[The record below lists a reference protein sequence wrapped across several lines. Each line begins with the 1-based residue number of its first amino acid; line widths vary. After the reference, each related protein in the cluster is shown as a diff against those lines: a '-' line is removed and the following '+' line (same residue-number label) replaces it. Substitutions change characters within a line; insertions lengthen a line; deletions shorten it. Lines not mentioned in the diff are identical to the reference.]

1 VKKDS
6 VSGKI
11 AKNTVFN
18 AIGMGWGAALSFF
31 IVPIVVGYLGRDR
44 FGVFSLL
51 GMIAGYAGLLD
62 FSMDSTYVRH
72 ISEAHHAKGTDEISR
87 IMSTGM
93 AFYACTATLMVTA
106 TWLFLDKITALLNI
120 PPELA
125 SDGRFVVMAG
135 ISIVA
140 FNTFVSAFPAAVTG
154 LQRMD
159 LTSRLSIA
167 ATLPNLA
174 GVLLVV
180 SRGWGLKGLVLNSAV
195 LAIFNA
201 AANILFIRRLL
212 PGLSISPANI
222 CMETFKKLFRFGLR
236 LQMSRISGRVTMQM
250 DKLLI
255 TYILSV
261 GMLAYFQLGNT
272 LVMFCVSASGLLISA
287 LMPAFTEL
295 EARGDRH
302 LVMDAYLKGTKW
314 HSFFS
319 IPTFLF
325 VAFSAQF
332 IMRAWVGPGYES
344 AAVITSI
351 LAAGWMLNMTA
362 QVGAAACIA
371 IGRPSLMVAS
381 SLVNLAGNIVLNIIL
396 LKKIGFSGVG
406 WGTALSVTAGT
417 LCFQLMLHRELKIP
431 FSSLARLL
439 APFLAAGAAAGCAT
453 WLAHTAAAPHLEGA
467 GRATLIGAVLGGAV
481 LFSAV
486 YLVIIKLLKVFSR
499 EELEFM
505 KSRLHVSVAGIVG
518 RAV

>member
-1 VKKDS
+1 MKTS

-11 AKNTVFN
+11 AKNTAFN

-31 IVPIVVGYLGRDR
+31 IVPIVVAYLGRDR
-44 FGVFSLL
+44 FGIFSLL

-72 ISEAHHAKGTDEISR
+72 ISEAYHAKGTGEIGR
-87 IMSTGM
+87 IMSTGI
-93 AFYACTATLMVTA
+93 AFYTCTATLMVTC
-106 TWLFLDKITALLNI
+106 TWLFLDRITAFLNI
-120 PPELA
+120 PPEMM

-140 FNTFVSAFPAAVTG
+140 FNTVVSAFPAAVNG

-180 SRGWGLKGLVLNSAV
+180 SKGWGLKGLVINSAV
-195 LAIFNA
+195 LAVFNA
-201 AANILFIRRLL
+201 AANMLFVRRLL
-212 PGLSISPANI
+212 PGLSLGPQHI
-222 CMETFKKLFRFGLR
+222 CRETFRKLFKFGLK
-236 LQMSRISGRVTMQM
+236 LQLSRISGRVTMQM

-255 TYILSV
+255 TYLLSV

-302 LVMDAYLKGTKW
+302 LVIDAYLKGTKW

-351 LAAGWMLNMTA
+351 LAVGWMLNMTA

-381 SLVNLAGNIVLNIIL
+381 SLVNLAGNVALNIIL

-417 LCFQLMLHRELKIP
+417 LCFQLMLHKTLGIP
-431 FSSLARLL
+431 FSSLCKLL
-439 APFLAAGAAAGCAT
+439 APFLLAAGAAGT
-453 WLAHTAAAPHLEGA
+453 SVWFAHSAAAACLENA
-467 GRATLIGAVLGGAV
+467 SRPALIGAVLCGAI
-481 LFSAV
+481 LFSII
-486 YLVIIKLLKVFSR
+486 YLVIIKLLHVFSG
-499 EELEFM
+499 EELEFI
-505 KSRLHVSVAGIVG
+505 KSRLHVSVAGIAG